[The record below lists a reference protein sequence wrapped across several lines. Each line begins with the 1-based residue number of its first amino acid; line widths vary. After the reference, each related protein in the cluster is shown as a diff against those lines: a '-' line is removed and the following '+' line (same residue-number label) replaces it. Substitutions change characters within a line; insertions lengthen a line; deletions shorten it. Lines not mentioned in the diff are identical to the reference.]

1 MVNLNGVAAGTI
13 VNIVP
18 DTPLISKIDHVEVL
32 ATGGYKIAKS
42 FSDVDARH
50 AEIYSSLETP
60 EVPNDVRAYNYI
72 IIQNREGRPEALADA
87 WLKSV
92 TVVQKIRA
100 RFDLELDNMDELN
113 ELRRALQARGFDPKI
128 DIITN

>member
-1 MVNLNGVAAGTI
+1 MVSLNGVAAGTV

-18 DTPLISKIDHVEVL
+18 DTPLITKIDHVEVL

-60 EVPNDVRAYNYI
+60 EVPNDVRSYNYI
-72 IIQNREGRPEALADA
+72 IIQNRDGRPEAFADA

-92 TVVQKIRA
+92 NVVQKLQA
-100 RFDLELDNMDELN
+100 QFVLDMDNTDELN
-113 ELRRALQARGFDPKI
+113 EIRRILQSRGYDPQI
-128 DIITN
+128 DVIEN